1 MLTKHRHQVH
11 WRAGAEERAGDAQ
24 DEKLRPQ
31 IAQRDQRDPARDG
44 ARAGHESGPLSAAR
58 RNRRAPARSAER
70 NCVTM
75 RHLKSGRQLS
85 RNSSHRWALMR
96 NLVTALLRN
105 EKIQTTDAKAKELRR
120 WADRVITLGKQGSLH
135 ARRQALSI
143 VQDKAVVRK
152 LFDTLAPRFKD
163 RPGGYTRIIKLGIRR
178 GDAAQ
183 MSLIELVGAEGEK
196 EARKTGEKKGR
207 RARRRQR
214 QQEAAA

>member
-1 MLTKHRHQVH
+1 
-11 WRAGAEERAGDAQ
+11 
-24 DEKLRPQ
+24 
-31 IAQRDQRDPARDG
+31 
-44 ARAGHESGPLSAAR
+44 
-58 RNRRAPARSAER
+58 
-70 NCVTM
+70 M

-85 RNSSHRWALMR
+85 RNSAHRWALMR
-96 NLVTALLRN
+96 NMITALLRE
-105 EKIQTTDAKAKELRR
+105 EKIRTTDPKAKELRR
-120 WADRVITLGKQGSLH
+120 WADRVITLGKRGSLH
-135 ARRQALSI
+135 ARRQALGI

-152 LFDTLAPRFKD
+152 LFDTIAPRFKD

-207 RARRRQR
+207 ARRRQR